1 MIQYKKEI
9 CLNRAITARFF
20 YANFS
25 VVAPV
30 LSVNNKKLQEQNDSS
45 FHSLLKNKKTSYL
58 LHRRHFFF
66 LKGTINGNQRH

>member
-25 VVAPV
+25 VCGVGY
-30 LSVNNKKLQEQNDSS
+30 SS
-45 FHSLLKNKKTSYL
+45 SAITENTRNILARISCLLKYYL
-58 LHRRHFFF
+58 LHRRHIF
-66 LKGTINGNQRH
+66 LKGTINGN